1 MTSNTRAPQVLDGV
15 RVLDLGSFIT
25 APYAAMLL
33 AEMGADV
40 VKVERPGGATRFAPS
55 MGGSTVLTFKRTTA
69 ISAAS
74 HSTTQNQKQK
84 MP

>member
-40 VKVERPGGATRFAPS
+40 VKVERPGGGDPFRAFN
-55 MGGSTVLTFKRTTA
+55 GGLYS
-69 ISAAS
+69 S
-74 HSTTQNQKQK
+74 HFQPQ
-84 MP
+84 

>member
-40 VKVERPGGATRFAPS
+40 VI
-55 MGGSTVLTFKRTTA
+55 GSTQRFGVPMGFGGPQALQFSLS
-69 ISAAS
+69 SA
-74 HSTTQNQKQK
+74 QPQ
-84 MP
+84 